1 MAAKKVKKVTKAKA
15 TTKKTAKV
23 AKCAKVA
30 KVTKARTK
38 SEIVN
43 VLAEA
48 AELTRKDVNVMF
60 DVLSCVIKTDLG
72 KSGPGVFTV
81 PGLMKIRVIKKP
93 ATKARKGTNPFTGEP
108 MTFKAKPAR
117 NIVRIRPLTAL
128 KSMV

>member
-1 MAAKKVKKVTKAKA
+1 MAAKKAKKAK
-15 TTKKTAKV
+15 KV
-23 AKCAKVA
+23 AKTTKCTKCA

-43 VLAEA
+43 LLAEA
-48 AELTRKDVNVMF
+48 AELTRKDVNSVF
-60 DVLSCVIKTDLG
+60 EALSCVIKTDLG
-72 KSGPGVFTV
+72 KGGPGVFTV

-117 NIVRIRPLTAL
+117 NIVRIRPLTGL
-128 KSMV
+128 KAMV